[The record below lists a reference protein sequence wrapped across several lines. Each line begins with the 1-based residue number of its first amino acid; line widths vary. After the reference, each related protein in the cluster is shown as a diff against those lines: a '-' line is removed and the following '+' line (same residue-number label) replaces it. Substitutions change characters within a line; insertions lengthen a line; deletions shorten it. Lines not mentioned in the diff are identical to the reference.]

1 MEKKYQ
7 KGPKTKQV
15 KQNILIRYFE
25 LYDSLSVG
33 SFFFVFFLYI
43 FIPTIEILLANCL
56 SNVMALFRTSLP
68 PFKK

>member
-33 SFFFVFFLYI
+33 SFFFIHFYSDNRNSI
-43 FIPTIEILLANCL
+43 GQL
-56 SNVMALFRTSLP
+56 SFKCYGSFSYLP
-68 PFKK
+68 PSL